1 MNKIELITL
10 RKYLS
15 AECSRLAHE
24 HLGAVNLNESSPEV
38 QTASFAALQ
47 KNLCRIE
54 TFQNAIDLLLSLKTA
69 PGPDLQPETLQTHA
83 KVQMLF
89 DALSVLYTHLNETLS
104 DDNTNADSV
113 RRRVEDLRQEYM
125 REHIAALSVQ
135 LKPLSESLFIP
146 DADCCTAGLLAEL
159 EHYLNNETASMLRFQ
174 EQATAMAGRI
184 PERADRLRSMSERHA
199 ERAERLRASIDEV
212 KSTELPA

>member
-15 AECSRLAHE
+15 AECSRLTHE
-24 HLGAVNLNESSPEV
+24 HMGAVNLNESAPEV
-38 QTASFAALQ
+38 QTASFAVLQ

-69 PGPDLQPETLQTHA
+69 PGPDLPPETLQTYA

-89 DALSVLYTHLNETLS
+89 DTLSILYSHLNETLS

-113 RRRVEDLRQEYM
+113 RRSVEDLRQEYM
-125 REHIAALSVQ
+125 REHIAALSAQ
-135 LKPLSESLFIP
+135 LKPLSESLSIP
-146 DADCCTAGLLAEL
+146 DADCCAAGLLAEL

-174 EQATAMAGRI
+174 EQATEMAGRI